1 MANFNR
7 RSLLQLAVS
16 AWAPTFLKPDPPD
29 PTGLRRPISLGRVTE
44 PAIWAYADP
53 KPAAVKVKS
62 FRRDTVLKIYES
74 VTTEGL
80 LPHNP
85 VWNLTPFG
93 WVYSSWVQPVKYQP
107 NRVVRDVPESGFWAR
122 VSMPYV
128 AMRAKPDLNAVLRH
142 RLYYGSVHLVIDRVE
157 DALGRSWYQLR
168 DDQLPK
174 LPEYVRAEGLRPIAP
189 QEMTPISPDV
199 EDKRIEV
206 SLKDQRLYAYEN
218 GSPVFSAGCATGATF
233 TVEGVGL
240 ADFTTPYGEHSVIRK
255 RPSRH
260 MIGYTGRSDAYDLPG
275 VPFVTYFTA
284 EGAAVHGA
292 YWHND
297 FGRPRSH
304 GCVNVLPEVA
314 HWVYRWSMPAAAYEQ
329 ALLEV
334 KDGGTPIV
342 VA

>member
-1 MANFNR
+1 MTYCNR
-7 RSLLQLAVS
+7 RRFLQLAAS
-16 AWAPTFLKPDPPD
+16 AWMPTLLKSDPPD
-29 PTGLRRPISLGRVTE
+29 PIGVRRPIGLGRVTE
-44 PAIWAYADP
+44 SVIWAYADP
-53 KPAAVKVKS
+53 KPGAVKVKS

-74 VTTEGL
+74 VSTEGL

-107 NRVVRDVPESGFWAR
+107 NRVVRDVPETGFWTQ
-122 VSMPYV
+122 VSVPFT
-128 AMRAKPDLNAVLRH
+128 AMRARPDPKAILRH
-142 RLYYGSVHLVIDRVE
+142 RLYYGSVHLVIGHVE

-168 DDQLPK
+168 DDQQPA
-174 LPEYVRAEGLRPIAP
+174 LPEYVKAEGLRPIAP
-189 QEMTPISPDV
+189 EEMTPISPDA
-199 EDKRIEV
+199 EDKKIEV
-206 SLKDQRLYAYEN
+206 SLKDQMLHAYEH
-218 GSPVFSAGCATGATF
+218 GSLVFSARCATGTTF

-240 ADFTTPYGEHSVIRK
+240 LDFTTPYGEHSVVRK

-260 MIGYTGRSDAYDLPG
+260 MIGFTGRPDAYDLPG

-314 HWVYRWSMPAAAYEQ
+314 QWVYRWSMPAAAYED

-334 KDGGTPIV
+334 KEGGTPIV
-342 VA
+342 VM